1 MRLQNSRALVNL
13 SLLLLSAI
21 LAGCAS
27 TSRSVP
33 SVAGS
38 TGGGTRTVSLGDEL
52 VIRIPGSAQQGAAAW
67 RVTSFDSLRLR
78 RSQPPRRGTDS
89 DGRPE
94 WTVRFVARNPGNC
107 EIVLTRRLLG
117 PDGEGE
123 IGERRRYR
131 IRIRNR

>member
-1 MRLQNSRALVNL
+1 M
-13 SLLLLSAI
+13 
-21 LAGCAS
+21 LA
-27 TSRSVP
+27 P
-33 SVAGS
+33 
-38 TGGGTRTVSLGDEL
+38 
-52 VIRIPGSAQQGAAAW
+52 
-67 RVTSFDSLRLR
+67 
-78 RSQPPRRGTDS
+78 QPPRRGTDS

-94 WTVRFVARNPGNC
+94 WTIRFVARNPGNC